1 MVRYRLDNIDFVYD
15 AMIIVS
21 VFHGNFYLVFYSEKT
36 QFLVLKEYSYSN
48 RKKKISIKEYN
59 NFFPQIQLH
68 IVVNIT

>member
-48 RKKKISIKEYN
+48 RKKK
-59 NFFPQIQLH
+59 
-68 IVVNIT
+68 

>member
-48 RKKKISIKEYN
+48 RKKNKH
-59 NFFPQIQLH
+59 QRIQ
-68 IVVNIT
+68 